1 MYFSNASHY
10 DIQERLKLSG
20 PTVRLDVIAQSH
32 LTEQSHDLPLANGSN
47 LSPLYSITEPCT
59 AFSAA
64 LLISPHLQIPSSVVS
79 TTLCTRCGMLC
90 SVPSDYQLVLFVVLE
105 KNLSIFLITFCKAF
119 GPKNKANETMC

>member
-1 MYFSNASHY
+1 VYFSNASHY

-32 LTEQSHDLPLANGSN
+32 LTEQSHDL
-47 LSPLYSITEPCT
+47 
-59 AFSAA
+59 
-64 LLISPHLQIPSSVVS
+64 S